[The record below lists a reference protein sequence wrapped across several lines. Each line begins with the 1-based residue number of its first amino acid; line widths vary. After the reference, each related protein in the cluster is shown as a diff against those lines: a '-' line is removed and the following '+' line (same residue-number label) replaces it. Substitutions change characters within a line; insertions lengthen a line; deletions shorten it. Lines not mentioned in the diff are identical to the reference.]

1 MNLWG
6 LWASKYTSPEENRRC
21 ISEDHPAQLW
31 FTGVN
36 LSQNAHIMWDLIL
49 TTNKCIMFRET
60 LKKIA
65 YAAAHCG
72 CNNINTT
79 TLEMQTA
86 KSLCGIEVIFSCRNK
101 QNRTKSTAEGRI
113 SNLEE
118 ICMHKNYC
126 LNSSRIKGTDET
138 SNDESQKMLFLF
150 C

>member
-1 MNLWG
+1 MLQ
-6 LWASKYTSPEENRRC
+6 P
-21 ISEDHPAQLW
+21 I
-31 FTGVN
+31 V
-36 LSQNAHIMWDLIL
+36 
-49 TTNKCIMFRET
+49 
-60 LKKIA
+60 
-65 YAAAHCG
+65 AA
-72 CNNINTT
+72 T
-79 TLEMQTA
+79 TLTLQHW
-86 KSLCGIEVIFSCRNK
+86 KCRLPSLCGIEVIFSCRNK